1 MGLNFDVSLHYPTKS
16 VGLFLNSLFVIV
28 NRIVLNGKSQ
38 ISRFEEDKTSEKP
51 LRSVAKALSWRLIGT
66 ADTLMVSYVVTGAI
80 GLATSIAL
88 VDFLTKLLL
97 YFFHER
103 IWNHIKW
110 GK

>member
-1 MGLNFDVSLHYPTKS
+1 MILNQFFFSRKTQS
-16 VGLFLNSLFVIV
+16 G
-28 NRIVLNGKSQ
+28 
-38 ISRFEEDKTSEKP
+38 RFEEDKTLEKP
-51 LRSVAKALSWRLIGT
+51 IRSVAKALSWRLIGT
-66 ADTLMVSYVVTGAI
+66 ADTLVVSYLITGAI
-80 GLATSIAL
+80 GLATSIAF